1 MTEPFICG
9 IIVASVLEGFM
20 AIQTRLPV
28 VPPGAVEVNDT
39 VCIVRDQE
47 RVGYFAAGVPLFSH
61 ATDDAV
67 GQRVA
72 AAQILGLGLA
82 KQRELSAALGLNR
95 TTLYRHQR
103 RFEAHGIGGLV
114 GEKLGPRGPHKL
126 TGPVLES
133 AQQMLEAG
141 KAMRAV
147 AASVGLDEGTIRHAV
162 RKGWLRRGSGGGA
175 AVAQEVRGGGSQ
187 PSQRS
192 EQDAAGALGVATRRT
207 AERVLARAGK
217 LEEAAPV
224 FEASM
229 AVAGAGVL
237 VALPVLLRLGL
248 LEAGAVYE
256 RLKKG
261 FYGLRSTLLCL
272 AFMALLRIRRPER
285 LQFEPPGELGVLL
298 GLDRAPEV
306 KTLRRKLREMA
317 QAGKAAQFSR
327 ELAGRWVKQAQR
339 AVGVLYVDG
348 HVRVYHGE
356 KHRLGKTHVARR
368 NLSMPA
374 VTDYWVNDKN
384 AEPLFVVTG
393 TVNEKLIAAM
403 KGRVLPEVRALV
415 GTERRV
421 MVVFDR
427 EGWSPTWFR
436 ELSEQG
442 FDVLSYRKGPYR
454 QWPRSC
460 FETVSGQVDGRR
472 VEYELAERSVRVT
485 AGLEMREVRRLRSDG
500 LQTAVLTT
508 RAGMRAVEVA
518 WRMFERWRQENFFR
532 YMREHYALDALVEW
546 GAEAV
551 EGGRTVVNPKRRRLD
566 KELKKLRVKL
576 RELQSSYGKRVVE
589 NKESQRRTVR
599 GFKIANR
606 ELGTEMRAVQASYEE
621 LLARR
626 RKEPK
631 RVAVE
636 DLEEADRI
644 EQLKPEAKHLT
655 DTIKMLAYRAE
666 TALVGLLGP
675 GYARSEEEGRAVIR
689 EVLRSPADVLP
700 DAQAGLLCV
709 RVHGMPNGRSNTA
722 VSELCRRLNEAEV
735 KYPGTQLTVR
745 YESLVDA

>member
-1 MTEPFICG
+1 
-9 IIVASVLEGFM
+9 M

-28 VPPGAVEVNDT
+28 VPPGAVEINDT
-39 VCIVRDQE
+39 VCLIDDGE
-47 RVGYFAAGVPLFSH
+47 RIGYFAAGVPLFSH

-67 GQRVA
+67 GRRVA
-72 AAQILGLGLA
+72 AAQILALGLA
-82 KQRELSAALGLNR
+82 KQRELSAALGVNR
-95 TTLYRHQR
+95 TTLYRHQQ
-103 RFEAHGIGGLV
+103 RFEAQGIGGLV
-114 GEKLGPRGPHKL
+114 GEKLGPKGPHKL
-126 TGPVLES
+126 TGAVLER

-175 AVAQEVRGGGSQ
+175 AVAEEVRGGGSQ
-187 PSQRS
+187 PSERS
-192 EQDAAGALGVATRRT
+192 EQDAAGPLGVATRRKL
-207 AERVLARAGK
+207 ERVLARAGK

-229 AVAGAGVL
+229 AVAGAGAL
-237 VALPVLLRLGL
+237 VALPALLRLGL
-248 LEAGAVYE
+248 LEAGAVYG
-256 RLKKG
+256 RLKNG

-272 AFMALLRIRRPER
+272 AFMALLRIRSPER
-285 LQFEPPGELGVLL
+285 LQFESPGELGVLL

-306 KTLRRKLREMA
+306 KTIRRKLGELA
-317 QAGKAAQFSR
+317 QASKAAQFSR
-327 ELAGRWVKQAQR
+327 ELAGRWVKQARR

-403 KGRVLPEVRALV
+403 KGRVLPAVRELV
-415 GTERRV
+415 GAERRV
-421 MVVFDR
+421 MIVFDR
-427 EGWSPTWFR
+427 EGWSPKWFL
-436 ELSEQG
+436 ELYEQN
-442 FDVLSYRKGPYR
+442 FDVLSYRKGHYP

-460 FETVSGQVDGRR
+460 FQKVSGEVDGRR
-472 VEYELAERSVRVT
+472 VEYELAEREVRLAV
-485 AGLEMREVRRLRSDG
+485 GLRVREVRRLRSDG

-508 RAGMRAVEVA
+508 HPGMRAVEVA

-532 YMREHYALDALVEW
+532 YMREHYALDALVER

-551 EGGRTVVNPKRRRLD
+551 EAGRTVVNPKRRRLD
-566 KELKKLRVKL
+566 KELKRLRGKL
-576 RELQSSYGKRVVE
+576 RELQSSYGERAVQ
-589 NKESQRRTVR
+589 NKESQRPTVR
-599 GFKIANR
+599 GFKIANGK
-606 ELGTEMRAVQASYEE
+606 LGKEIRALRSRYEE
-621 LLARR
+621 LLRRR

-636 DLEEADRI
+636 ELEEEDRI
-644 EQLKPEAKHLT
+644 VQLKPEAKHLT
-655 DTIKMLAYRAE
+655 DTIKMVAYRAE

-675 GYARSEEEGRAVIR
+675 GYARTEEEGRAVIR

-700 DAQAGLLCV
+700 DAQAGLLRV
-709 RVHGMPNGRSNTA
+709 RVHGMPNGRSNAA
-722 VSELCRRLNEAEV
+722 VSELCRRLNEAQV
-735 KYPGTQLTVR
+735 KYPGTQLTMH